1 MVNIMI
7 NTKLLL
13 ESLPL
18 LVNGAKI
25 SLGIAFGAL
34 CLGLL
39 GGTILAIAQRASIK
53 LIKFL
58 ASSYIN
64 LVRGTPMLIQI
75 WLMLSIFSYFGVW
88 NLLAVAIFA
97 IGLNSAA
104 YMSQTIKGGI
114 DAVGKGQ
121 LEAASV
127 LGLNDFQKWRLIIL
141 PQAFR
146 AIISPLSNEII
157 TLIKDSSL
165 ASVIGVTE
173 LLKAGKNIISIT
185 YDPFTIY
192 LGIGLLYLLLT
203 GVVAFIFGLIERK
216 IKHA

>member
-1 MVNIMI
+1 MI

-18 LVNGAKI
+18 LVDGAKI

-39 GGTILAIAQRASIK
+39 GGTILAIAQRSSIN

-75 WLMLSIFSYFGVW
+75 WLMLSIFSYFGFW

-127 LGLNDFQKWRLIIL
+127 LGFNDFQKWRLIIL

-173 LLKAGKNIISIT
+173 LLKAGKNIISVT

-192 LGIGLLYLLLT
+192 LGIGLFYLLLT

>member
-1 MVNIMI
+1 MI
-7 NTKLLL
+7 NTKLFL

-18 LVNGAKI
+18 LVDGAKI
-25 SLGIAFGAL
+25 SLVIAFGSL

-39 GGTILAIAQRASIK
+39 GGTILAIAQRSSIK
-53 LIKFL
+53 LIRFL

-75 WLMLSIFSYFGVW
+75 WLMLSIFSYFGLW

-121 LEAASV
+121 LEAAGV
-127 LGLNDFQKWRLIIL
+127 LGFSDFQKWRLIIL

-203 GVVAFIFGLIERK
+203 GMVAFIFSLIERK